1 MLKKSLI
8 VLALGAAALSAQ
20 AQAPAAG
27 SAAKKE
33 YIARIVKQQ
42 QPGIEGMARSLA
54 EQPAMELMGNAGNA
68 LPLRVPKDKQEAVA
82 KEIHGDVQKYLDE
95 TVPLVRASAVKLA
108 PATIGAVLEAKFS
121 EDELKQLATM
131 LESPVYGKFQ
141 GLGEEMQKALADKVV
156 AETRGSV
163 EPKVRALEQ
172 TVGKRLGM
180 TQSPAAAP
188 QAGTAPRTPAKP
200 AAK

>member
-20 AQAPAAG
+20 AQAPAG

-33 YIARIVKQQ
+33 YIARIIKQQ

-108 PATIGAVLEAKFS
+108 PATIGSVLEAKFS

-131 LESPVYGKFQ
+131 LESPVYSKFQ

-156 AETRGSV
+156 TETRASV
-163 EPKVRALEQ
+163 EPKVRVLEQ

-188 QAGTAPRTPAKP
+188 QAGTAPRAPAKP